1 MARNPLW
8 ISGVI
13 PGLLALPRHDGWR
26 RRLVCDAA
34 VSEGTSGRGKPGSHS
49 AQQRRLRRRTLQP
62 VLAGERLVEPTVN
75 DPVVA
80 TFSEHAILLSARWIG
95 QVAP

>member
-1 MARNPLW
+1 
-8 ISGVI
+8 VY
-13 PGLLALPRHDGWR
+13 
-26 RRLVCDAA
+26 DAA
-34 VSEGTSGRGKPGSHS
+34 VSEGTSGRGKPGSQP
-49 AQQRRLRRRTLQP
+49 AQPRRLRWRARQH
-62 VLAGERLVEPTVN
+62 VLAGERLVDPTVN